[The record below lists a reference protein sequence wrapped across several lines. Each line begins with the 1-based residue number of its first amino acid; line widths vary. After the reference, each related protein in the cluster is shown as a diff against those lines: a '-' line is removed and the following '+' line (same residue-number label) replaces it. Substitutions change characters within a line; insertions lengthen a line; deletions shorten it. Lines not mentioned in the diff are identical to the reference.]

1 MRKIEGQTNDEW
13 SKWNLFPGL
22 GLLRLIPM
30 GFKRARLNALPYE
43 KTNPQ
48 PPTTNSPDSI
58 EFLTHVLGYKEKD
71 VLELLFTDAY
81 TFMRGRLEEKRYND
95 ILEFF
100 QGKLENKWQITNAA
114 CEMLDKMPQPIATD
128 LEEWERQWRIIK

>member
-1 MRKIEGQTNDEW
+1 M
-13 SKWNLFPGL
+13 
-22 GLLRLIPM
+22 
-30 GFKRARLNALPYE
+30 
-43 KTNPQ
+43 
-48 PPTTNSPDSI
+48 
-58 EFLTHVLGYKEKD
+58 
-71 VLELLFTDAY
+71 LFTDAY